1 MSAFVV
7 STDFRFARRGCGLS
21 SLPRRTY
28 RVSQRRQR
36 TCKDITSV
44 AAQKRATR
52 TDGMRAM
59 WTLERH
65 SNTRA
70 AGRRNVL
77 PSLSRRPCIS
87 PARICWSDSGT
98 TMNFCF
104 DMRGQKEFITDKP
117 RLPSFSFKKLLFVG
131 CICTIGAY
139 LVSETVFPLSIM
151 SLTIC
156 TVIVFLKSARI

>member
-1 MSAFVV
+1 MPPMSAVVV

-36 TCKDITSV
+36 TREEITSV

-77 PSLSRRPCIS
+77 PPLSRRPCIS
-87 PARICWSDSGT
+87 PTRICWSDSGT
-98 TMNFCF
+98 TMNLCF
-104 DMRGQKEFITDKP
+104 DMRGQKEFT
-117 RLPSFSFKKLLFVG
+117 RTSRGCLAFHSRNSCSLVAFV
-131 CICTIGAY
+131 
-139 LVSETVFPLSIM
+139 
-151 SLTIC
+151 
-156 TVIVFLKSARI
+156 R